1 MKSFLLALQFLTI
14 LPVRVSGRV
23 DECALGKSA
32 AWYVAVGLLQGLLLL
47 TVDYT
52 MGNIFH
58 PDITA
63 ALLVLALIVSNGG
76 FHLDG
81 LADTADALAVKS
93 CGDPARDRERRLAA
107 MKDPA
112 TGPIGVTALVMLL
125 FLKYLCIRNGSNLLP
140 FTYYSMLVAMPMLS
154 KWCMVAAMVHGSSA
168 RPDGLGRLFLDNVR
182 LPQLAAA
189 TVMFLAPIGLLALK
203 WGKFGDLDPLV
214 FYPAVLG
221 GGYILTRLWVAFCTG
236 RFGGMTG
243 DTFGALNEMV
253 ELIFL
258 MVVLAWSRLSISFAT
273 V

>member
-14 LPVRVSGRV
+14 VPVRISGPV
-23 DECALGKSA
+23 DERELGKSS
-32 AWYVAVGLLQGLLLL
+32 AWYVVVGMLQGALLLA
-47 TVDYT
+47 VDYA
-52 MGNIFH
+52 MGNLFH

-63 ALLVLALIVSNGG
+63 ALLVLALIISNGA

-93 CGDPARDRERRLAA
+93 CGDPETDRTKCLAV
-107 MKDPA
+107 MKDPT
-112 TGPIGVTALVMLL
+112 TGPIGVTVLVMVLL
-125 FLKYLCIRNGSNLLP
+125 LKYLCLRNGANLLP

-154 KWCMVAAMVHGSSA
+154 KWCMVVAMFHGNSA
-168 RPDGLGRLFLDNVR
+168 RSDGLGRIFLESVR

-189 TVMFLAPIGLLALK
+189 TLMFLAPIGFLVFK

-214 FYPAVLG
+214 FYPAVLA
-221 GGYILTRLWVAFCTG
+221 GGYILTRAWVAFCTR
-236 RFGGMTG
+236 RFGGLTG
-243 DTFGALNEMV
+243 DTFGALSELV

>member
-14 LPVRVSGRV
+14 IPVRISGVVGER
-23 DECALGKSA
+23 ELGKSA

-47 TVDYT
+47 AADYAI
-52 MGNIFH
+52 GNVFH

-63 ALLVLALIVSNGG
+63 ALLLLTLIASNRA

-93 CGDPARDRERRLAA
+93 CGDPEKDRERRLVV
-107 MKDPA
+107 MKDPT
-112 TGPIGVTALVMLL
+112 TGPIGVTTLVMLL
-125 FLKYLCIRNGSNLLP
+125 LIKYLCLRNGSNLLP
-140 FTYYSMLVAMPMLS
+140 FTYYSMLVAMPMIS
-154 KWCMVAAMVHGSSA
+154 KWCMVVAMFHGSSA
-168 RPDGLGRLFLDNVR
+168 RSDGLGKVFLENIL
-182 LPQLAAA
+182 LPQLAVA
-189 TVMFLAPIGLLALK
+189 TVMFLAPIGLLAFK
-203 WGKFGDLDPLV
+203 WGKFGDLDPLI
-214 FYPAVLG
+214 FYPAVLA
-221 GGYILTRLWVAFCTG
+221 GGYILTRAWVAFCTS

-243 DTFGALNEMV
+243 DTFGALNEFV

>member
-14 LPVRVSGRV
+14 IPVRISGTV
-23 DECALGKSA
+23 DERELGRSS
-32 AWYVAVGLLQGLLLL
+32 AWYVAVGLLQGALLLA
-47 TVDYT
+47 VDYA
-52 MGNIFH
+52 MGNVFH

-63 ALLVLALIVSNGG
+63 ALLLLALIISNGA

-93 CGDPARDRERRLAA
+93 CGNAGQDRERRLAV

-112 TGPIGVTALVMLL
+112 TGPIGVTGLIMVLL
-125 FLKYLCIRNGSNLLP
+125 LKYLCIRNGANLLP

-154 KWCMVAAMVHGSSA
+154 KWCMVVAMYHGSSA
-168 RPDGLGRLFLDNVR
+168 RPDGLGRIFLESVR

-189 TVMFLAPIGLLALK
+189 TLMFLAPVGLLAFT

-214 FYPAVLG
+214 FYPAVLA
-221 GGYILTRLWVAFCTG
+221 GGYILTRAWVSFCTQ
-236 RFGGMTG
+236 RFGGLTG
-243 DTFGALNEMV
+243 DTFGALSEFV